1 MARSVPDARDIAK
14 QLDEIVENPKIE
26 AKLEFL
32 TKKALNLL
40 SALEKL
46 SKKKRE
52 NGISELFEQQT
63 KKLKELLAMGA
74 DRATVLSYKSN
85 R

>member
-1 MARSVPDARDIAK
+1 MTPFKAK
-14 QLDEIVENPKIE
+14 AMLRFSLLEN
-26 AKLEFL
+26 
-32 TKKALNLL
+32 
-40 SALEKL
+40 L

-52 NGISELFEQQT
+52 KGISELFEQQT

>member
-1 MARSVPDARDIAK
+1 MQETIEERQKRSK
-14 QLDEIVENPKIE
+14 KES
-26 AKLEFL
+26 L
-32 TKKALNLL
+32 TERAINLL
-40 SALEKL
+40 SALENL